1 MSGVLETRN
10 NSALFKRAEQLKQW
24 EESGTNAE
32 STSPK
37 RPDRRRVRFSAG
49 CVFLAACA
57 AADLDEVDRLLG
69 AGADIDTAN
78 VDGLTALHQ
87 ACIDDNLEM
96 VEFLVKRGADVNRGD
111 NEGWTPL
118 HASASCG
125 FKSIARLLIE
135 KGADVAAVNNDGEL
149 PVDIAESDEMEFLLL
164 SFVTAKGIDCDA
176 ARNMEENLML
186 TDAKEWL
193 NSGELC
199 DRPHPKTGAT
209 ALHVAAAKGYIQV
222 MKVLLQA
229 GADINSQ
236 DVDGW
241 TPLHAAS
248 HWAQKD
254 ACQLLVDN
262 LCDMQ
267 IKNFVGQTA
276 EDIADPEVLSS
287 LQEMRK
293 AQAALLKNRPVLPAK
308 RPQASRTTTPGKRR
322 SMDVII
328 LTDVPVHADE
338 NRNSPSEN
346 LDNRGAE
353 EQQANEHSEESTTT
367 SASEESELEDLTM
380 SSMEELRNRVNGT
393 EIISHHS
400 APKSPPKQP
409 ADLDVGGVPSWRRS
423 GSARSR
429 NGDRSQRATDQSGA
443 QSNTPEVVLRR
454 TASLDS
460 ESKESKEAG
469 ASPTSLPG
477 LGQVRSTLGQSSSV
491 PTTPTQATSKLSPGN
506 IFKNLFKSFVPPVR
520 DEESETQRKA
530 HAKRVRETRRSTQGV
545 TLEEIKSAE
554 QLVRKKHQQDT
565 PAAAAPSTTP
575 AAAPVVSTQA
585 RAQQPAPPPPSNGKS
600 SAAPEP
606 TGKSE
611 RRPSWR
617 LQLDP
622 TGSKFLLEDASSVEQ
637 KRAGI
642 ATGGPAA
649 APPDASITVALRKG
663 VAKPALPA
671 HDDKADQDK
680 ENDSRNAQATQAVIQ
695 RRRRPKRRSTGVV
708 HVDFDEIDPEKQ
720 EGGPDGYKGDD
731 GRLGGQDEDI
741 SPTENGE
748 LDYKKLYEEMR
759 LENDRL
765 HGRLKKCEDELRE
778 ASSLRL
784 GGLSST
790 MSETEKRERR
800 SMERKLAEMEEELK
814 VKPYELAIC
823 SRKHTQFQKLKAENE
838 KLKAENR
845 ALTRVVS
852 KLSQSSLAA
861 K

>member
-57 AADLDEVDRLLG
+57 AADLDEVDRLLA

-135 KGADVAAVNNDGEL
+135 KGANVAAVNNDGEL
-149 PVDIAESDEMEFLLL
+149 PVDIAESDAMEFLLL

-293 AQAALLKNRPVLPAK
+293 AQATLLKNRPVLPAK

-328 LTDVPVHADE
+328 LTDVPVHGDE

-367 SASEESELEDLTM
+367 SASEEK
-380 SSMEELRNRVNGT
+380 LRNRVNGT
-393 EIISHHS
+393 EIISHHA

-477 LGQVRSTLGQSSSV
+477 LGQVRR
-491 PTTPTQATSKLSPGN
+491 
-506 IFKNLFKSFVPPVR
+506 SFVPPVR

-554 QLVRKKHQQDT
+554 QLVRKKHQQDA

-575 AAAPVVSTQA
+575 ATAPVVSTQA

-708 HVDFDEIDPEKQ
+708 HVDFDEIDQERQ

-814 VKPYELAIC
+814 VMETLK
-823 SRKHTQFQKLKAENE
+823 KDNQKLKDENG
-838 KLKAENR
+838 
-845 ALTRVVS
+845 ALIRVIS
-852 KLSQSSLAA
+852 KLS